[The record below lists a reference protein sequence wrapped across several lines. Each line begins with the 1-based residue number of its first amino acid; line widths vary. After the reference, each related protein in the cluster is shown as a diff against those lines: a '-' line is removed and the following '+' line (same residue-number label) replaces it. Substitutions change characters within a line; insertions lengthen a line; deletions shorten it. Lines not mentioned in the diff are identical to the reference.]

1 MPPPAPP
8 ASDPA
13 AVEPPTQDR
22 LIADALIADIVDWR
36 IAPGAWIREREV
48 AQRFGVS
55 HAPVREA
62 FRHVAR
68 MGFIQIVPW
77 RGAHVI
83 DLDVHAATE
92 VFELWK
98 ALFGVIC
105 RMAAQAFTPADGQE
119 LLKRIETFKTI
130 VRETPDTLAHLA
142 VSNSIGA
149 FIAHRSGAPMA
160 SELLDRVALFAR
172 WQHRVLSVDYLES
185 IKPRPG
191 LRSAELYEAVCHH
204 IVCGEADAADRAARD
219 LLAFLQVH
227 FEPALDQFLA
237 ERKIEPAKRRRPPRS

>member
-1 MPPPAPP
+1 MPSSAPMTGP
-8 ASDPA
+8 SA
-13 AVEPPTQDR
+13 AEPPTQDR
-22 LIADALIADIVDWR
+22 LIADALIADIVEWR
-36 IAPGAWIREREV
+36 IAPGAWLREREV

-68 MGFIQIVPW
+68 VGFIKIVPW

-83 DLDVHAATE
+83 DLDAHAAIE

-105 RMAAQAFTPADGQE
+105 RMAAQAFNPADGQE
-119 LLKRIETFKTI
+119 LLRRIEAFKTI

-142 VSNSIGA
+142 VSNSIGS

-172 WQHRVLSVDYLES
+172 WQHHVLRVDYLES

-191 LRSAELYEAVCHH
+191 IRSAELYEALCHH
-204 IVCGEADAADRAARD
+204 IVHGEADAADRAAHE
-219 LLAFLQVH
+219 LLAFLQKH
-227 FEPALDQFLA
+227 FEPALDLFLA
-237 ERKIEPAKRRRPPRS
+237 ERKTEPAKRRCGPRA